1 MAHPHGISILSG
13 KLTTESHVDCDANS
27 FYQIYKQHVDVPKAI
42 PHIFR
47 YVKVVEGDGTKSG
60 CIKEWGFHCEGKE
73 LFAKES
79 TTYTDETRT
88 ICHSVIE
95 GDLMNVY
102 KRFNGTLMVKVKPI
116 GYGSIVSWTVDY
128 ELINKDSPVP
138 FDYVTMFSRV
148 IEGLDAYLC
157 ASG

>member
-1 MAHPHGISILSG
+1 MAHHHTISGLVG
-13 KLTTESHVDCDANS
+13 RLVTESEVHCNADK
-27 FYQIYKQHVDVPKAI
+27 YYKIFKHHEDVPKAV
-42 PHIFR
+42 PHL
-47 YVKVVEGDGTKSG
+47 YTSVKVVEGHGITSG
-60 CIKEWGFHCEGKE
+60 CVKEWGYEHDGKE
-73 LFAKES
+73 LCVKES
-79 TTYTDETRT
+79 TTYNDEART

-102 KRFNGTLMVKVKPI
+102 KRFNGTLMVKVRPI

-138 FDYVTMFSRV
+138 FQYVTLFSRV
-148 IEGLDAYLC
+148 IEGLDSYLC

>member
-1 MAHPHGISILSG
+1 MAHSYANSILAG
-13 KLTTESHVDCDANS
+13 KLTTESHVDCDAYW
-27 FYQIYKQHVDVPKAI
+27 FYKVYKEHVDVPKAI

-47 YVKVVEGDGTKSG
+47 YVKVVDGDGTTSG
-60 CIKEWGFHCEGKE
+60 CVKEWGYHCV
-73 LFAKES
+73 KES
-79 TTYTDETRT
+79 TTYNDEART

-102 KRFNGTLMVKVKPI
+102 KRFNGTLMVKVRPI

-138 FDYVTMFSRV
+138 FQYVTLFSRV
-148 IEGLDAYLC
+148 IEGLDSYLC